1 MTIVIIKTLTS
12 AIMADIFTLKNL
24 QTEAHIELKTANR
37 EWSDCVTNNFMPQW
51 LKGDKINVQDVC
63 GS

>member
-1 MTIVIIKTLTS
+1 
-12 AIMADIFTLKNL
+12 MADIFTLKNL

-63 GS
+63 AS